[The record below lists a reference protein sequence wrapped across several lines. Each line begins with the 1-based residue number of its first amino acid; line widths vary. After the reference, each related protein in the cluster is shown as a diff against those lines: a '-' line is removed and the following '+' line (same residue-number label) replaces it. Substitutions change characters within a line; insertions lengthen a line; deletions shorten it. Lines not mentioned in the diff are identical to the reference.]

1 MKSKKQISIERRAF
15 SHLKVPLLINFSFV
29 SQWNNPKESKIIKG
43 KAWDVLRK
51 GLCLE
56 AEIYMKDGVLEFS
69 ETEATEKVK
78 VLPYLILSE
87 IYITLEFDL
96 SPERNRI
103 VITGKPIWHELASG
117 ESISTL
123 KIGVF
128 FTDVSREARDKW
140 VQYIQDSDSLLSL

>member
-1 MKSKKQISIERRAF
+1 MKSKKKVFIRKKVF
-15 SHLKVPLLINFSFV
+15 SQLEVPLLINFSFV

-43 KAWDVLRK
+43 KAWNVSRK

-56 AEIYMKDGVLEFS
+56 AAIYMKDGMLKFL

-87 IYITLEFDL
+87 IYITLEFNL
-96 SPERNRI
+96 SPVRNRI
-103 VITGKPIWHELASG
+103 IITGKPIWHELASG

-123 KIGVF
+123 KIGVL

-140 VQYIQDSDSLLSL
+140 VQYIQNSDSLLGL